1 MDEINVDQDIG
12 WNTEDNVLYKWSEIQ
27 TALEKMKYT
36 PGEISEFAMF
46 LDGEQYPETILFQ
59 IFDLRRFIMNKKEMK
74 AVVYP
79 LTAEEFKQS
88 EKITSEDVLSLINEA
103 DVEVE

>member
-36 PGEISEFAMF
+36 PGEIGEFAMF
-46 LDGEQYPETILFQ
+46 LDGE
-59 IFDLRRFIMNKKEMK
+59 
-74 AVVYP
+74 
-79 LTAEEFKQS
+79 
-88 EKITSEDVLSLINEA
+88 
-103 DVEVE
+103 